1 MYSSDLRIGR
11 PVTFAGALGAREGEN
26 LELNRAASATCAR
39 CGQEPRLYHHV
50 SPAGRD
56 VTVWIPVHHH
66 CPRTGGTHP

>member
-1 MYSSDLRIGR
+1 MYSSDRRIGR
-11 PVTFAGALGAREGEN
+11 PVTFAGALGAAPDGP
-26 LELNRAASATCAR
+26 LELNRAASATCPR

-66 CPRTGGTHP
+66 CHR